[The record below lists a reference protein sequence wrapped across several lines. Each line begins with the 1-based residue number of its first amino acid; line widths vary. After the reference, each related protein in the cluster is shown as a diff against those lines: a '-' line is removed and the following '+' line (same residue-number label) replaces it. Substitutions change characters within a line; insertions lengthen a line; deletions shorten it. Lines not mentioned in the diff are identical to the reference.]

1 MKLFRFLK
9 LKRKVLSVG
18 QESKVG
24 SSCWKHLV
32 VTKSSCRIENFPYG
46 DYLTVTL
53 PGISVS
59 LSRNGN
65 FVGSKQ
71 EKQGPK
77 VVTTMYSPLY
87 SPLFHS
93 FFGVC

>member
-1 MKLFRFLK
+1 MDETFPFLETETE
-9 LKRKVLSVG
+9 SVECG
-18 QESKVG
+18 TRRSKVG

-65 FVGSKQ
+65 FVGSRQ
-71 EKQGPK
+71 EKQGSK
-77 VVTTMYSPLY
+77 VVTTMYSPL
-87 SPLFHS
+87 
-93 FFGVC
+93 